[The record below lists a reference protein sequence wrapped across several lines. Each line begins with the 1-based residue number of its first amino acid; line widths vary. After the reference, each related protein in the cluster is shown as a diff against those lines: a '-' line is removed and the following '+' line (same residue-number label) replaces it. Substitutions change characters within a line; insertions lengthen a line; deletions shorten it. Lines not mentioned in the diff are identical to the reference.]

1 MFSTSLRK
9 KRAIGIVLVLV
20 CIGLFLV
27 FNRIPKLDTVR
38 EDLQVV
44 TAPKVECF
52 QGFCI
57 EEDPETSFVSRW
69 WNFSITYLSLVA
81 VGMTF
86 AFVVAGLTEA
96 FLLPKSDSTA
106 GRRFNAGRGLV
117 TGSILGPVW
126 NLCSACIVPVA
137 GAFHRRV
144 GAGGTV
150 AMVQGS
156 ATLNIPALVMVAFV
170 FSPTLGISRVVLSVL
185 GVIVV
190 APLVAS
196 VVTGHFNQGEIPCD
210 SLCSDDAD
218 SSWRDVLRTGL
229 LDWVKHSFRY
239 LVRLGPVM
247 VIAGFASGLVIQWI
261 DVSLVTTYLGNSL
274 GGVAIAATIGIL
286 INVPLLFEIPLVAL
300 LLLLGMGTAPAA
312 ALLFTAAAG
321 GPITFWGLSKIIPT
335 RAVAVYGTA
344 TWAIGLLGGAV
355 LLGTGLLQSESESP
369 LRGAMASASDQ
380 DHSSG
385 YSVREINRSSDTWT
399 PPELAHV
406 GDSGRSA
413 SMGGLAETVSDPV
426 VPFTNIA
433 KEALVNDSEYWS
445 NYVWNYRPGVV
456 VFDFDRDDDL
466 DFFISSESGQPNFL
480 YRNEGDGTFA
490 DVADIAGVEGTQSYA
505 TGAVACDINNDGFQ
519 DLYVGSQGM
528 TGTRLDFRSALDDTG
543 EAREL
548 REKIKDRLFVNNG
561 QGGFTDITD
570 SAFGSEANLRGAT
583 SVACADVNGDGWL
596 DLYVAN
602 LISEDFFVFDHPT
615 HPGHYNMLYKNN
627 GDLTFDEVAQ
637 SAGVEGPQIL
647 MRDRSGLAVIFTDPE
662 TGAEYEGYDPTARDA
677 NGNRIG
683 DPTGRTHGALFFDY
697 DDDGD
702 PDLWVANDG
711 DRLQVYRNDST
722 ESDIRFTQVGRYMG
736 IDKVGNWMGFGIG
749 DYDGDADLDVLVT
762 NVGYHI
768 RTRPPLDEPAGYCE
782 YHAQFAWGTCLHSLL
797 RNDGTKKVS
806 GIGIVGDFTD
816 VAPSTHVT
824 ASRYMPPDSL
834 EPKNIGPWWEVPSG
848 LASYDFGYGITFFD
862 MENDG
867 DQDLYWLGSEVASGQ
882 GRGGNVYPGAGRM
895 MRGDGR
901 GNFEDITVRARL
913 LDILGVE
920 YESLVPNDQKTQA
933 RLRELRVGFHENGKG
948 LAHGDLNGDGYVD
961 LIGTNSSG
969 RVWVQ
974 DSNSEMVYAR
984 GPIFLWL
991 NGGGTHNWITLRLR
1005 GRMAID
1011 GSGSNADGIGARV
1024 YLTSM
1029 PTSGQDPLVQVQ
1041 EVRAGS
1047 SYLSMDSID
1056 LEFGLGDSTTV
1067 DQIVVHWPS
1076 GREQTIEDVPVNQV
1090 LVIMEPGG

>member
-1 MFSTSLRK
+1 MFNTSLKK

-57 EEDPETSFVSRW
+57 EEDPESSFLSRW
-69 WNFSITYLSLVA
+69 WNFSITYLRLVA

-106 GRRFNAGRGLV
+106 GRQFNTGRGLV

-170 FSPTLGISRVVLSVL
+170 FSPILGISRVVLSVL

-196 VVTGHFNQGEIPCD
+196 VVTGHFNQGEIPRD
-210 SLCSDDAD
+210 SLDSDDTD
-218 SSWRDVLRTGL
+218 SSWGDVLRTGL

-355 LLGTGLLQSESESP
+355 LLGTGLLQNEPTAP
-369 LRGAMASASDQ
+369 LRGAMASAFDRQSD
-380 DHSSG
+380 SG
-385 YSVREINRSSDTWT
+385 YSVREITRASDNWT
-399 PPELAHV
+399 PPDLAIV
-406 GDSGRSA
+406 DGSGRLA
-413 SMGGLAETVSDPV
+413 SPGLTETASEPV
-426 VPFTNIA
+426 VPFSNVA
-433 KEALVNDSEYWS
+433 RQALVNSSEYWS
-445 NYVWNYRPGVV
+445 NYVWNYRPGVA
-456 VFDFDRDDDL
+456 VFDFDRDEDL

-480 YRNEGDGTFA
+480 YRNEGDGTFTDIA
-490 DVADIAGVEGTQSYA
+490 AIAGVEGKQSYA

-519 DLYVGSQGM
+519 DLYVGAQGM
-528 TGTRLDFRSALDDTG
+528 TGTRLDFRSALDDTAD
-543 EAREL
+543 AREL
-548 REKIKDRLFVNNG
+548 REKIKDRLYLNSAG
-561 QGGFTDITD
+561 GGFTDITD
-570 SAFGSEANLRGAT
+570 SAFGSAANLRGAT

-627 GDLTFDEVAQ
+627 GDLTFDEVAK
-637 SAGVEGPQIL
+637 SAGVDGPQIL
-647 MRDRSGLAVIFTDPE
+647 MRDRSGQAVIYKDPE

-722 ESDIRFTQVGRYMG
+722 RDDIRLTRVGRYMG

-768 RTRPPLDEPAGYCE
+768 RTRPPLEEPAGYCE

-797 RNDGTKKVS
+797 RNDGTKRVS
-806 GIGIVGDFTD
+806 GVGIVGDFTD
-816 VAPSTHVT
+816 VAPATHVT

-834 EPKNIGPWWEVPSG
+834 EPENIGPWWEVPTG
-848 LASYDFGYGITFFD
+848 LASYDFGYGVTFFD

-895 MRGDGR
+895 MRGDGQ
-901 GNFEDITVRARL
+901 GNFEDITIRARL
-913 LDILGVE
+913 LDIMGVE
-920 YESLVPNDQKTQA
+920 YDSLLPNNQQTQA

-969 RVWVQ
+969 RVHVKG
-974 DSNSEMVYAR
+974 SNSEMVYAR
-984 GPIFLWL
+984 GPIFVWL
-991 NGGGTHNWITLRLR
+991 NGGGPHNWITLRLK
-1005 GRMAID
+1005 GRMSID

-1024 YLTSM
+1024 YLTST
-1029 PTSGQDPLVQVQ
+1029 PEKGQPPLVQVQ

-1076 GREQTIEDVPVNQV
+1076 GREQTIDDVPVNQV
-1090 LVIMEPGG
+1090 LEIVEPGG